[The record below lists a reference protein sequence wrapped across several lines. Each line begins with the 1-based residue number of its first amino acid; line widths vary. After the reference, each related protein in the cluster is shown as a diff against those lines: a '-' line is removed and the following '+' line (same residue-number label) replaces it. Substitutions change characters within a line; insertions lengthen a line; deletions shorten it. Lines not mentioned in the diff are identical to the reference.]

1 VGAGDYN
8 VGVGDLGVDTAVE
21 RLGDGR
27 YRARLDKAWEIW
39 GPMGGYIASVALRA
53 IGAESPTTRPASF
66 FCQYLGV
73 AAFDDVD
80 VQVTTLKAGRT
91 VAFHRATITQGGRP
105 MLEATVCSVG
115 TSANG
120 PHVLTHVDG
129 TPPDVPEPESLL
141 TVAELVPDGDGP
153 PFPFW
158 LNFDQRPID
167 LAAAW
172 PPDGP
177 LPPEWRGWHRFV
189 PASEFDDPWVDA
201 CRAVVLV
208 DVQSW
213 PAAHRP
219 HAYKQL
225 PVYAPSLDLYVAFHQ
240 PPPWGE
246 WLLTD
251 GHSAVAGDGLMG
263 WTGRLW
269 GRDRRLLA
277 SGGGQLLVRQAA
289 APG

>member
-1 VGAGDYN
+1 M
-8 VGVGDLGVDTAVE
+8 GDLGVETAVE
-21 RLGDGR
+21 RVGEGR
-27 YRARLDKAWEIW
+27 YRATLDDAWAIW

-53 IGAESPTTRPASF
+53 IGAETPTTRPASF

-73 AAFDDVD
+73 AAFATVD
-80 VQVTTLKAGRT
+80 IEVTTVKAGRT
-91 VAFHRATITQGGRP
+91 VAFHQALITQGGRP
-105 MLEATVCSVG
+105 MLSATVCSVG
-115 TSANG
+115 ESAAA
-120 PHVLTHVDG
+120 HALAHVDG
-129 TPPDVPEPESLL
+129 AAPDVPDPEGLP
-141 TVAELVPDGDGP
+141 TPRELWPDEERP

-158 LNFDQRPID
+158 NNFDQRP
-167 LAAAW
+167 LSFATQW
-172 PPDGP
+172 PPAEP
-177 LPPEWRGWHRFV
+177 MEPTWRQWHRFV
-189 PASEFDDPWVDA
+189 PAATFDDDPWLDA

-219 HAYKQL
+219 HAYRAL

-246 WLLTD
+246 WLLAD
-251 GHSAVAGDGLMG
+251 GHSAVADGGLMG

-277 SGGGQLLVRQAA
+277 SGGGQLIVRSQA
-289 APG
+289 